1 MDNILNIL
9 QNLIK
14 DEENYKNYLN
24 NLPLEVNFIN
34 GRDKMNQDNY
44 DLAKYRKDNEDSL
57 LNYLEQEEM
66 GRIESDLLN
75 HNEKLGNFLNERN
88 NLNVYND
95 YLNEDTSIDRKGFLR
110 DFQNEY
116 GESFLEY
123 LLKNNKKLTPEL
135 IESIEDSEMDSLIDT
150 LYDEM

>member
-14 DEENYKNYLN
+14 EEDNYDNYLD
-24 NLPLEVNFIN
+24 NLPLDGNFIN
-34 GRDKMNQDNY
+34 GRDKMNQNNY
-44 DLAKYRKDNEDSL
+44 DLAKFRKDNEDSL

-75 HNEKLGNFLNERN
+75 QNEKLSNFLNERN
-88 NLNVYND
+88 NLNVYNN
-95 YLNEDTSIDRKGFLR
+95 YLNEDTSMDRKGFLR

-135 IESIEDSEMDSLIDT
+135 IESIEDSEMDNLIDT
-150 LYDEM
+150 LYGGM

>member
-1 MDNILNIL
+1 MDNILMLLKSRENNKNI
-9 QNLIK
+9 
-14 DEENYKNYLN
+14 
-24 NLPLEVNFIN
+24 
-34 GRDKMNQDNY
+34 
-44 DLAKYRKDNEDSL
+44 NEDSL

-75 HNEKLGNFLNERN
+75 QNEKLGNFLNERN
-88 NLNVYND
+88 NLNAYNK
-95 YLNEDTSIDRKGFLR
+95 YLNEDTSMDRKGFLR

-135 IESIEDSEMDSLIDT
+135 IESIEDSEMDTLIDT
-150 LYDEM
+150 LYGGM

>member
-14 DEENYKNYLN
+14 DEEDYKNYLD
-24 NLPLEVNFIN
+24 NLPIDGNFID
-34 GRDKMNQDNY
+34 GGDKMNQNNY
-44 DLAKYRKDNEDSL
+44 DLAKFRKDNEDSL

-66 GRIESDLLN
+66 GRFDSELLN
-75 HNEKLGNFLNERN
+75 QNEKLGNFLNERN
-88 NLNVYND
+88 NLNAYNK
-95 YLNEDTSIDRKGFLR
+95 YLNENTSMDRKGFLR

-135 IESIEDSEMDSLIDT
+135 IKSIEDSEMDTLIDT
-150 LYDEM
+150 LYGGM

>member
-14 DEENYKNYLN
+14 DEEDYKNYLN
-24 NLPLEVNFIN
+24 NLPLDGNFIN
-34 GRDKMNQDNY
+34 GRDKMNQNNY
-44 DLAKYRKDNEDSL
+44 DLAKFRKDNEDSL
-57 LNYLEQEEM
+57 LNFLEQEEM

-88 NLNVYND
+88 NLNAYNK
-95 YLNEDTSIDRKGFLR
+95 YLNEDTSMDRKGFLR

-135 IESIEDSEMDSLIDT
+135 IESIEDGEMDTLVDT
-150 LYDEM
+150 LYGGM

>member
-14 DEENYKNYLN
+14 DEEDYKNYLN
-24 NLPLEVNFIN
+24 NLPLDGNFIN
-34 GRDKMNQDNY
+34 GRDKMNQNNY
-44 DLAKYRKDNEDSL
+44 DLAKFRKDTEDSL
-57 LNYLEQEEM
+57 LNFLEQEEM

-88 NLNVYND
+88 NLNAYNK
-95 YLNEDTSIDRKGFLR
+95 YLNEDTSMDRKGFLR

-135 IESIEDSEMDSLIDT
+135 IESIEDGEMDTLVDT
-150 LYDEM
+150 LYGGM

>member
-14 DEENYKNYLN
+14 EEENYENYLN
-24 NLPLEVNFIN
+24 NVPLDGNFIN
-34 GRDKMNQDNY
+34 GRDKMNQNNY
-44 DLAKYRKDNEDSL
+44 DLAKFRKGNEDSL

-75 HNEKLGNFLNERN
+75 HNEKLSNFLNERN
-88 NLNVYND
+88 NLNAYNK
-95 YLNEDTSIDRKGFLR
+95 YLNEDTSVDRKGFLR

-135 IESIEDSEMDSLIDT
+135 IESIEDGEMDNLIDT
-150 LYDEM
+150 LYGGM